1 MDATQRRSV
10 ATVMVNDIREHLSEL
25 ADVLQNAPRRNQDV
39 AAGAV
44 AIAGLASTLAV
55 AESVIYVIYDGDP
68 VDAEIIDTLVSFR
81 RIVDEWR
88 EVLRDAGT

>member
-10 ATVMVNDIREHLSEL
+10 ATVMLNDIREHLSEL

-68 VDAEIIDTLVSFR
+68 VDAEIIDTMVGFR

-88 EVLRDAGT
+88 EVLGDAGT